1 MPLLD
6 AAFLDLPSTRLADA
20 ALSRAQELGV
30 EHADFRLER
39 IRSAEITLR
48 DGQLDATG
56 DDQDLGL
63 AVRVVH
69 DGAWGFASGIERTPQ
84 AAAELAEQAVATA
97 KLSRVLS
104 SDPVRLAP
112 EAIYPDATRIS
123 AYEINPFE
131 VSQAERVGRLT
142 ELSERLLAADGVDHV
157 DARLMQAQE
166 NKYYAD

>member
-69 DGAWGFASGIERTPQ
+69 DGAWGFASGIERTPE
-84 AAAELAEQAVATA
+84 AAAQLAEQAVATA

-104 SDPVRLAP
+104 SDPVRLAAEP
-112 EAIYPDATRIS
+112 VYADASWVST
-123 AYEINPFE
+123 YEINPFD
-131 VSQAERVGRLT
+131 VSQSDRIG
-142 ELSERLLAADGVDHV
+142 
-157 DARLMQAQE
+157 
-166 NKYYAD
+166 